1 MINGHGDDLHQFNC
15 EIKYNF
21 SSNVYYKG
29 CSPLLL
35 KELENKV
42 FKIQNY
48 PSPAAEELNILA
60 ANYFN
65 LDKNQFLFSNGATE
79 AFYLIAQCFQDKK
92 AIIVGPTFA
101 EYEDACKI
109 NKLAHRFISKEEI
122 FNTNFENNLVFICN
136 PNNPDGS
143 ILSLNEIEKLLKS
156 FPQAQFIIDEAYY
169 EFTNATKPAIPL
181 INKYSNIAIVRSLTK
196 TFAMPGLRLGY
207 VISNS
212 TFINNLLQ
220 LKMPWSVNSL
230 AIASGEFIFN
240 NYKTLSFNIDELLQE
255 TAVFKAQ
262 INSINYLKVVNGFT
276 TYFLVELQKGTASQ
290 LKKYLIEQHQILVR
304 DATNF
309 TGLKGQFI
317 RVSVQHSTANIQLIK
332 ALKAWN

>member
-1 MINGHGDDLHQFNC
+1 MINGHGDDLHQFDC
-15 EIKYNF
+15 DIKYNF

-35 KELENKV
+35 KELENKI
-42 FKIQNY
+42 FKIENY
-48 PSPAAEELNILA
+48 PSPAAEELNVLA

-65 LDKNQFLFSNGATE
+65 LDKSQFLFSNGATE
-79 AFYLIAQCFQDKK
+79 AFYLIAQCFKDRK

-109 NKLAHRFISKEEI
+109 NKLTHRFISKEDI
-122 FNTNFENNLVFICN
+122 FKTNYEDNLVFICN

-156 FPQAQFIIDEAYY
+156 FPLAQFIIDEAYY
-169 EFTNATKPAIPL
+169 EFTNATKPAACL

-207 VISNS
+207 VISNKK
-212 TFINNLLQ
+212 FISNLFA

-230 AIASGEFIFN
+230 AIASGEFIFK
-240 NYKTLSFNIDELLQE
+240 NYKTLSFNIEELLQE
-255 TAVFKAQ
+255 TTVFKAQ
-262 INSINYLKVVNGFT
+262 INSIDYLKVVNGYT
-276 TYFLVELQKGTASQ
+276 TYFLVALQKGTASQ

-309 TGLKGQFI
+309 TGLKGEFI
-317 RVSVQHSTANIQLIK
+317 RIAVQEPLANHQLIK
-332 ALKAWN
+332 ALKTWS

>member
-35 KELENKV
+35 KELESRV
-42 FKIQNY
+42 VQIQNY
-48 PSPAAEELNILA
+48 PSPAARELNVLA
-60 ANYFN
+60 ANYFDLN
-65 LDKNQFLFSNGATE
+65 ENQFLFSNGATE
-79 AFYLIAQCFQDKK
+79 AFYLIAQCFQHRE

-109 NKLAHRFISKEEI
+109 NKLAHRFISREEI
-122 FNTNFENNLVFICN
+122 FETNYNDNLVFICN
-136 PNNPDGS
+136 PNNPDGK
-143 ILSLNEIEKLLKS
+143 ILKVEEIESLLKS
-156 FPQAQFIIDEAYY
+156 FPNAHFIIDEAYY
-169 EFTNATKPAIPL
+169 EFTNAVNSVLPL
-181 INKYSNIAIVRSLTK
+181 IHQYSNISIVRSLTK

-212 TFINNLLQ
+212 EFISNLFA

-230 AIASGEFIFN
+230 AIASGVFIFN
-240 NYKTLSFNIDELLQE
+240 NYKKLTFHIDELLAE
-255 TAVFKAQ
+255 TAIFKTQ
-262 INSINYLKVVNGFT
+262 VNSIPYLNVMEGYT
-276 TYFLVELQKGTASQ
+276 TYFLVKLLKGTASE
-290 LKKYLIEQHQILVR
+290 LKKYLIEKHQILVR

-309 TGLKGQFI
+309 TGLKGECI
-317 RVSVQHSTANIQLIK
+317 RLAVQSSKENLALIK
-332 ALKAWN
+332 ALKEWN